1 MDGAPSYSTDDFACF
16 HLDDRVQKIEKYSM
30 QRTFAEAYEM
40 KEGRSAFYLGA
51 GRFPSAETVPVKG
64 PELLESG
71 LSEPTYAPVAA
82 ERVVGEGKAR
92 MQASERYYDDVW
104 FYKGNRWKVDGFAKE
119 ELSLHLLREIQ
130 KIAFDGGA
138 GKWREYAFPCNKTGF
153 VSLHVRAKGKAAVY
167 LLFDEL
173 HPILPWRMC
182 AVNALK
188 YTLAPGEYELLSFEP
203 YTMMY
208 VKAVVFGDAEAE
220 APVLLSYENPDVK
233 EFPGLPDKE
242 AERIFQA
249 AKETFAQNAV
259 DVLTDCPSRER
270 SGWLCDSYFTAQAEH
285 ALTGKNCVERNLL
298 RAYLLAPEPV
308 SCQPFGM
315 LPQCYPSDHSDGSY
329 IANWALWLV
338 LELKD
343 HLARSKDE
351 ELVRLFRGKVM
362 RLFAFL
368 RRFENEDGL
377 LEDVGG
383 WVFVEWSRA
392 ILCLLLRHC

>member
-1 MDGAPSYSTDDFACF
+1 
-16 HLDDRVQKIEKYSM
+16 
-30 QRTFAEAYEM
+30 
-40 KEGRSAFYLGA
+40 
-51 GRFPSAETVPVKG
+51 
-64 PELLESG
+64 
-71 LSEPTYAPVAA
+71 
-82 ERVVGEGKAR
+82 
-92 MQASERYYDDVW
+92 
-104 FYKGNRWKVDGFAKE
+104 
-119 ELSLHLLREIQ
+119 
-130 KIAFDGGA
+130 
-138 GKWREYAFPCNKTGF
+138 
-153 VSLHVRAKGKAAVY
+153 
-167 LLFDEL
+167 
-173 HPILPWRMC
+173 MC

-208 VKAVVFGDAEAE
+208 VKVVVFGDAEAE

-233 EFPGLPDKE
+233 EFPILPDEE
-242 AERIFQA
+242 AERIFRA
-249 AKETFAQNAV
+249 AQETFAQNAV

-285 ALTGKNCVERNLL
+285 ALTGKSCVERNLL

-315 LPQCYPSDHSDGSY
+315 LPQ
-329 IANWALWLV
+329 
-338 LELKD
+338 LKD

-392 ILCLLLRHC
+392 ILCLLLRHCRSKEPSRIV